1 MAKLNLTHTKMKQ
14 LLRKI
19 ELWFDIYVVYF
30 LYNDKKLHRYYK
42 MLENKWGIKK

>member
-1 MAKLNLTHTKMKQ
+1 MKQ

-19 ELWFDIYVVYF
+19 ELWFDIHIIYF
-30 LYNDKKLHRYYK
+30 LYSDKKLDRYYK